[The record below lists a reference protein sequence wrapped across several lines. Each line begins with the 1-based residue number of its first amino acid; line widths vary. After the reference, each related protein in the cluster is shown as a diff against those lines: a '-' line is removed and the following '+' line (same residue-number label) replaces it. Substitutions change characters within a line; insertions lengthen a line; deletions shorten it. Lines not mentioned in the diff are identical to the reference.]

1 MVQNLLSSP
10 RARHERV
17 ETRVISK
24 GQVWSVDPR
33 GGLEVHC
40 RNGSIWVTAGRED
53 VVLEAGQRKIFRSR
67 YPVVIEALT
76 PAEMALSRFD

>member
-1 MVQNLLSSP
+1 MALNLLPSP
-10 RARHERV
+10 RARDERA

-40 RNGSIWVTAGRED
+40 RSGSIWVTAGPED
-53 VVLEAGQRKIFRSR
+53 VVLEAGQRQIFRSR
-67 YPVVIEALT
+67 FPVVIEALT
-76 PAEMALSRFD
+76 PAEMALSSFD

>member
-1 MVQNLLSSP
+1 MTLNLLSSA
-10 RARHERV
+10 RARDERV

-40 RNGSIWVTAGRED
+40 RSGSIWVTAGRED
-53 VVLEAGQRKIFRSR
+53 VVLEPGERKIFRSR
-67 YPVVIEALT
+67 FPVVIEALT
-76 PAEMALSRFD
+76 PAEMALSSFD